1 MRFLNKP
8 LLARFLATLL
18 TASALPIQAQTA
30 PTSTEAL
37 RASVLALKPDP
48 ERARL
53 SGQHAAVI
61 IKQVLDILPG
71 TSACT

>member
-8 LLARFLATLL
+8 LLALFLATLL
-18 TASALPIQAQTA
+18 TGSALPIQAQTA

-48 ERARL
+48 ER
-53 SGQHAAVI
+53 GAAEFSSRCSTSYLA
-61 IKQVLDILPG
+61 QVP
-71 TSACT
+71 APERK